1 MNFECTT
8 RSNYF
13 RVKDED
19 AFRAFMNTVSG
30 DDLRVL
36 EEHRDG
42 QTLYGFGAFGCIDGV
57 ASDNED
63 SDEVDYDAFL
73 SGLQSHVAEDDAIII
88 MQAGNEGLRYVVG
101 VATVI
106 TTKDVQYINIDDWA
120 VRKAREM
127 LHSDSWE
134 TQLDY

>member
-19 AFRAFMNTVSG
+19 AFRAFMNTVAG
-30 DDLRVL
+30 DDLDVWEKHL
-36 EEHRDG
+36 DG
-42 QTLYGFGAFGCIDGV
+42 QKLFAFGAYGVIYGV
-57 ASDNED
+57 ASDDDED
-63 SDEVDYDAFL
+63 CEEDYDAFL
-73 SGLQSHVAEDDAIII
+73 DGLKSHVVEDDAIII

-101 VATVI
+101 DATVI

>member
-19 AFRAFMNTVSG
+19 AFRAFMNTVAG
-30 DDLRVL
+30 DDLDVWEKL
-36 EEHRDG
+36 LDG
-42 QTLYGFGAFGCIDGV
+42 QKLFGFGAHGVIYGV
-57 ASDNED
+57 ASDDDED
-63 SDEVDYDAFL
+63 CEEDYDAFL
-73 SGLQSHVAEDDAIII
+73 DGLKSHVAEDDAVII

-101 VATVI
+101 AATVI
-106 TTKDVQYINIDDWA
+106 TSKDVQFFNIDSWA
-120 VRKAREM
+120 LDKAREM
-127 LHSDSWE
+127 LHKDSWD